1 MRVNNQQK
9 LKMFIV
15 LLTVMQITSSQSSL
29 GSLLPE
35 INEVIEKGKSNI
47 WA

>member
-15 LLTVMQITSSQSSL
+15 LLAVMQITSSQSSL

-35 INEVIEKGKSNI
+35 INEVIENGKSNI